1 MVRMAR
7 VGGSMQVGSLVK
19 IKQSKDPR
27 YLGELAV
34 VIHKG
39 TWSVDV
45 HIFSYSNIY
54 QPRFAIEDLE
64 VVCK

>member
-1 MVRMAR
+1 
-7 VGGSMQVGSLVK
+7 MQVGSLVR

-34 VIHKG
+34 VVHKG

-45 HIFSYSNIY
+45 HIISHPNIY
-54 QPRFAIEDLE
+54 EPRFAIEDLE
-64 VVCK
+64 IVCK

>member
-1 MVRMAR
+1 
-7 VGGSMQVGSLVK
+7 MQVGSLVN

-64 VVCK
+64 VICK